1 LICNTNSIQRLRDV
15 HVSKAKEKEDGDDKL
30 WTVTVHGIAERT
42 SFDMPKGAPNS
53 SAPATTPATVAKKK
67 AVDAAAAA

>member
-15 HVSKAKEKEDGDDKL
+15 HVSKAKEKEDGDDV

-42 SFDMPKGAPNS
+42 FDMPKGAPINS
-53 SAPATTPATVAKKK
+53 SASATTPATVANKK

>member
-1 LICNTNSIQRLRDV
+1 M
-15 HVSKAKEKEDGDDKL
+15 SKAKEKEDGDDV

-42 SFDMPKGAPNS
+42 FDMPKGAPNS
-53 SAPATTPATVAKKK
+53 SAPATTPATVAKKR